1 MGRGLEDERV
11 LRGPDVNERLHSD
24 GSLPPASGLGLS
36 LTWWNIDR
44 GSSGLLYKCVHFLV
58 VYSFILC
65 VFLEK
70 VKESEVAQLCPTL
83 CNPMDCSPPGF
94 SIHGIL

>member
-1 MGRGLEDERV
+1 MGWGLEDEAV

-58 VYSFILC
+58 VPLPHLAVCVSGELC
-65 VFLEK
+65 LYFE
-70 VKESEVAQLCPTL
+70 
-83 CNPMDCSPPGF
+83 N
-94 SIHGIL
+94 